1 MISITLALCFVS
13 ALSSNVML
21 SMLLFL
27 VLSYITA
34 ALWLIQ
40 HKLLYSG
47 IIYVLV
53 YVGAI
58 VVLFIFVIQLT
69 STTIGGASATSV
81 NNNRTLWVISNYLSM
96 IIMLLLAYLVI
107 QSFTTVSTELLLY
120 ISNNN
125 ISPLG
130 TDNVL
135 IQHDNLL
142 SNTSVFATNGVGSAS
157 GNINNIK
164 LLAQELFT
172 EYAYVL
178 IITIHAIVLS
188 IIGAIPLA
196 LSPSGTK

>member
-1 MISITLALCFVS
+1 MLYVSKISPMISITLALCFVS

-69 STTIGGASATSV
+69 STTINATSV
-81 NNNRTLWVISNYLSM
+81 NNNSLISNYLSM

-125 ISPLG
+125 MS
-130 TDNVL
+130 DNVL

-142 SNTSVFATNGVGSAS
+142 SNTSVFATNGVA

-196 LSPSGTK
+196 LSK